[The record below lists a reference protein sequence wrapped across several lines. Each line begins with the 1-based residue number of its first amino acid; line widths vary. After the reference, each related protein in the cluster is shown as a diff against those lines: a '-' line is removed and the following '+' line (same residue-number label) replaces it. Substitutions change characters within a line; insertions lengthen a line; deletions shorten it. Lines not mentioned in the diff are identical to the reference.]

1 MNRAYMR
8 LFWVVV
14 LLCGG
19 VRLGLAET
27 LLLNQK
33 KIIDLVLTNNPQVKI
48 SQFQIDQSKQN
59 LIKAKSIYDTELSGN
74 VSYNIDKSDEALVV
88 MGTDNKTLSAN
99 LTAAQKLPLG
109 VQGKI
114 NLSHERLTTNSLFF
128 SDSQFYQSQV
138 GLEASLSLLKN
149 FLGKLDTSS
158 IELTK
163 LLVENAQL
171 QHQAEV
177 ETIIAQALQSYWNLV
192 AANYYQHWSYQFED
206 IGKKFLNIT
215 LNKKSIGLTEETDVL
230 AAKASVMERHN
241 EVLTAKNFIDI
252 FSLELKNQLD
262 LQFALQLRTQDA
274 FIKKYPVPALS
285 VLLAKAME
293 TRADRQALLT
303 LIDVKKIQIQYEKN
317 KKLPSLDLFTSLA
330 LNGIN
335 NKIDKSFSETF
346 DFSHPNWVVGLQFKL
361 FAQNRANKADY
372 ANATLEKAKYL
383 LLLKQLEIQI
393 EQEVRLALQNLAFRS
408 AQIDNFTK
416 TVALHQQKLDAE
428 MAKFLLGRSSS
439 DLILRY
445 QNDYMLTEKQ
455 RVQAWLNY
463 HLAYVS
469 LQLAQG
475 NFGAPHVLH

>member
-1 MNRAYMR
+1 MKHRYLR
-8 LFWVVV
+8 LFWVVI
-14 LLCGG
+14 LLGGG

-27 LLLNQK
+27 LWLHQK
-33 KIIDLVLTNNPQVKI
+33 KVIDLVLANNPQVKI
-48 SQFQIDQSKQN
+48 SEFQIDQSKQN
-59 LIKAKSIYDTELSGN
+59 LIKSKSIYNTEISGTI
-74 VSYNIDKSDEALVV
+74 SYNIDKSDEASVV

-99 LTAAQKLPLG
+99 LTASQKLPLG

-114 NLSHERLTTNSLFF
+114 NFSHERLSTNSLFF
-128 SDSQFYQSQV
+128 NDSQFHQSQV
-138 GLEASLSLLKN
+138 GLEATLSLLKN
-149 FLGKLDTSS
+149 FLGKLDAGS
-158 IELTK
+158 IELSK

-171 QHQAEV
+171 QYQAEV
-177 ETIIAQALQSYWNLV
+177 EILIAKALQSYWNLV
-192 AANYYQHWSYQFED
+192 AANYYHRWSYEFED

-241 EVLTAKNFIDI
+241 EVLTAKNFIEI

-262 LQFALQLRTQDA
+262 FQFALQLRTQDG
-274 FIKKYPVPALS
+274 FFKKYLVPNLSGLLTKAL
-285 VLLAKAME
+285 E

-303 LIDVKKIQIQYEKN
+303 LIDAKKIQVQYEKN

-330 LNGIN
+330 LNGID

-372 ANATLEKAKYL
+372 ANATLERAKYL
-383 LLLKQLEIQI
+383 ILLKQLEMQI
-393 EQEVRLALQNLAFRS
+393 EKEVRMALQDLAFRS

-416 TVALHQQKLDAE
+416 AVALHQQKLDAE
-428 MAKFLLGRSSS
+428 MAKFLLGRSAS

-445 QNDYMLTEKQ
+445 QNDYMLAEKQ

-463 HLAYVS
+463 HLAYVT

-475 NFGAPHVLH
+475 NFGVSHVTH